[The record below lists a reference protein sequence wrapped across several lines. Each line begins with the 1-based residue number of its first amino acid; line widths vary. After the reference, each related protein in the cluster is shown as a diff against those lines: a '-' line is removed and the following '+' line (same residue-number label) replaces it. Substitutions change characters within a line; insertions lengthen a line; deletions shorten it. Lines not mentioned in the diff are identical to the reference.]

1 MGGRAVKLKIRKK
14 DRVIVLA
21 GKDKG
26 KMGEVTRVLPK
37 DGRVVVSGV
46 NMIARHT
53 KPSQGNPQGGIVRRE
68 ASIHISNV
76 AHLDPKDNKA
86 ARAGFKTVKDRKV
99 RFARRSG
106 EVID

>member
-1 MGGRAVKLKIRKK
+1 MPKLKIRKK
-14 DRVIVLA
+14 DRVIVIA

-26 KMGEVTRVLPK
+26 KIGEVTAVLPAES
-37 DGRVVVSGV
+37 RVVVAGV

-53 KPSQGNPQGGIVRRE
+53 RPSQANPQGGIVRRE

-76 AHLDPKDNKA
+76 AHVDPKDNKPT
-86 ARAGFKTVKDRKV
+86 RVGYKMVKDEKV
-99 RFARRSG
+99 RVARRSG